1 MSSSDPRQ
9 NEAALACAARQGD
22 RQAIQKLMQTNWTW
36 LKGLLYSI
44 LGNPDQVDDALQ
56 NVCVR
61 VIEKVHTLKN
71 PESFRPWLAT
81 VARHSA
87 LSQRT
92 KNSKNPVSLNELLAA
107 QQMADNQ
114 GDTAEKIVKQEQHKL
129 ILEAIKQIPEKYREV
144 FVLKY
149 VKDMT
154 YAEIAD
160 TLDLPITTIQIRLVR
175 ARRMIYNRMTGKPTD
190 KVPRT

>member
-9 NEAALACAARQGD
+9 NEAALTCAARQGD
-22 RQAIQKLMQTNWTW
+22 RQAIQKLMQANWAW
-36 LKGLLYSI
+36 LKGLLYNI
-44 LGNPDQVDDALQ
+44 LGNADQVDDALQ

-71 PESFRPWLAT
+71 PESFKPWLAT

-92 KNSKNPVSLNELLAA
+92 KNSKNPISLNELLAA
-107 QQMADNQ
+107 QQMTDNQ
-114 GDTAEKIVKQEQHKL
+114 GDTAEKIIKKEQHKL
-129 ILEAIKQIPEKYREV
+129 ILDAIKQLPEKYREV

-175 ARRMIYNRMTGKPTD
+175 ARRMIFNRMTGKPTD

>member
-1 MSSSDPRQ
+1 
-9 NEAALACAARQGD
+9 
-22 RQAIQKLMQTNWTW
+22 NWTW

-44 LGNPDQVDDALQ
+44 LGNADQVDDALQ

-107 QQMADNQ
+107 QQMTDKDC
-114 GDTAEKIVKQEQHKL
+114 DTAEKIVKQEQHKL
-129 ILEAIKQIPEKYREV
+129 ILDAIKQIPEKYREV

-149 VKDMT
+149 IKDMT
-154 YAEIAD
+154 YAEIGD

>member
-1 MSSSDPRQ
+1 MSSSDTKQ

-22 RQAIQKLMQTNWTW
+22 RQAMQKLMQANWTW

-44 LGNPDQVDDALQ
+44 LGKPDQVDDALQ

-71 PESFRPWLAT
+71 PESFKPWLAT

-107 QQMADNQ
+107 QQLTDNQ
-114 GDTAEKIVKQEQHKL
+114 DDTPEKIVKKEQHKL
-129 ILEAIKQIPEKYREV
+129 ILDAIKQIPEKYREV

-154 YAEIAD
+154 YSEIAD